1 MSAAKKSM
9 SNKNGPITTILFIVS
24 NIVIVSN
31 ILIELSLFNLSLQS
45 SIIISLLS
53 LMSDVLF
60 DVLRVL

>member
-60 DVLRVL
+60 DVFHVL